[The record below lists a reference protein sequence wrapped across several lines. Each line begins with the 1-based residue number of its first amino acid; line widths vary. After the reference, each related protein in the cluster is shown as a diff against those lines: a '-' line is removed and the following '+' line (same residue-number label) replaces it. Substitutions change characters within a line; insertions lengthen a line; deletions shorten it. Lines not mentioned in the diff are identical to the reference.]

1 MSADH
6 LSIAGAKVST
16 TGAKGFAGLRVL
28 SLESRRAKEMVKLIE
43 NHGGVAVSAPS
54 LREVPLTDNTAALN
68 FATALFSGSVDSLV
82 CLTGVGT
89 RILFDAI
96 QTQHAREPMVAALSR
111 IAIIARGPKPAAVL
125 REYSVPIAI
134 HVPEPNTWRDLV
146 AAIESQRPELLAA
159 GQRITVQEYG
169 KSNEELLHHLAAHGA
184 RVTTVPVYQ
193 WALPEDLAPLRAGLA
208 EIIAGRI
215 DVLIATSAMQVH
227 HLMQVAE
234 QQSVESVAGVADA
247 VRSALART
255 VIASIGPICSEA
267 LTSHGLAA
275 DFEPSHPK
283 MGQLIFEAAEK
294 SRALLQKKR

>member
-1 MSADH
+1 MTADRPTT
-6 LSIAGAKVST
+6 VS
-16 TGAKGFAGLRVL
+16 AKGFAGLRVL
-28 SLESRRAKEMVKLIE
+28 SLESRRAREMATLIE

-54 LREVPLTDNTAALN
+54 LREVPLTDNTAALD
-68 FATALFSGSVDSLV
+68 FATALFSGSVDSLL

-96 QTQHAREPMVAALSR
+96 QTQHAREPMVAGLSR

-134 HVPEPNTWRDLV
+134 SVPEPNTWRDLV
-146 AAIESQRPELLAA
+146 AAMASQHPELLAA

-169 KSNEELLHHLAAHGA
+169 KSNEELLHHLAAQGA

-193 WALPEDLAPLRAGLA
+193 WALPEDLVPLRAGLA
-208 EIIAGRI
+208 EISAGRI
-215 DVLIATSAMQVH
+215 DVLIATSAMQIH

-234 QQSVESVAGVADA
+234 QQNVADQ
-247 VRSALART
+247 VRAALARI
-255 VIASIGPICSEA
+255 VIASIGPICSEGLA
-267 LTSHGLAA
+267 SHGLAA
-275 DFEPSHPK
+275 DLEPSHPR
-283 MGQLIFEAAEK
+283 MGQLIFEAADK